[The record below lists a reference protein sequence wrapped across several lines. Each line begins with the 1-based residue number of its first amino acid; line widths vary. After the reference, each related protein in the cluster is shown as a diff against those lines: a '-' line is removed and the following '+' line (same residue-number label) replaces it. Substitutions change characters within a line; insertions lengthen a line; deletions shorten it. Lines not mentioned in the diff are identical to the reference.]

1 MLHGETPH
9 MLSQILIA
17 SNNRGKLLELRA
29 LLTGHGMNAVSP
41 IEAGIA
47 LDIEESGTTFAAN
60 AVLKAEGFARVRH
73 GIVLADD
80 SGLVVDALGGGPGVY
95 SARYGGPGATDDDRN
110 RLLLRQMEGVTGA
123 ARSARF
129 IATVAVVAPGHATA
143 VFEGAVDG
151 MIATE
156 ARGFEGFGYDPVF
169 YFPAFGRTFGEV
181 GPAAKARVSHRAKAL
196 HAAIDY
202 LQTLVSTGIL
212 ETN

>member
-1 MLHGETPH
+1 

-17 SNNRGKLLELRA
+17 SNNRGKLLELRS

-41 IEAGIA
+41 IEVGIA
-47 LDIEESGTTFAAN
+47 LDIEESGTTFAQN

-80 SGLVVDALGGGPGVY
+80 SGLVVDALGGGPGLY
-95 SARYGGPGATDDDRN
+95 SARYGGPRATDADRN

-156 ARGFEGFGYDPVF
+156 ARGPEGFGYDPIF

-181 GPAAKARVSHRAKAL
+181 GPEAKARVSHRAKAL
-196 HAAIDY
+196 RAAVDY
-202 LQTLVSTGIL
+202 LQTLAFTGIL
-212 ETN
+212 DTN

>member
-9 MLSQILIA
+9 MLSQILLA

-29 LLTGHGMNAVSP
+29 LLIGHGMDAVSP
-41 IEAGIA
+41 VEAGIA
-47 LDIEESGTTFAAN
+47 LDIEESGTTFAQN
-60 AVLKAEGFARVRH
+60 AILKAEGFARVRP

-95 SARYGGPGATDDDRN
+95 SARYGGPGATDADRN
-110 RLLLRQMEGVTGA
+110 RLLLRQMDEVAGP

-129 IATVAVVAPGHATA
+129 IATVAVVAPGHKTE
-143 VFEGAVDG
+143 VFEGAVEG

-156 ARGFEGFGYDPVF
+156 ARGSEGFGYDPIF
-169 YFPAFGRTFGEV
+169 YFPSFGSTFGEV
-181 GPAAKARVSHRAKAL
+181 GPSVKARVSHRAKAL
-196 HAAIDY
+196 HAAVGY

-212 ETN
+212 EAN

>member
-1 MLHGETPH
+1 

-95 SARYGGPGATDDDRN
+95 SARYGGPRATDADRN
-110 RLLLRQMEGVTGA
+110 RLLLRQMEGVTGE

-143 VFEGAVDG
+143 VFEGAVHG

-156 ARGFEGFGYDPVF
+156 ARGPEGFGYDPIF

-181 GPAAKARVSHRAKAL
+181 GPEAKARVSHRAKAL
-196 HAAIDY
+196 HAAVDY
-202 LQTLVSTGIL
+202 LQTLAFTGIL
-212 ETN
+212 DTN